1 MFLTDPLILIVVNR
15 GNIFFGSVINDFC
28 IINHIQ
34 IPKWTCV
41 RPPQQISMK
50 RKNRNRIQRK
60 FNSCAQVFAFFF
72 LSWLLIFFPLY
83 DIIHIYIRLKMSTLI
98 SKGEKITQFNIFFQL
113 IWHANTKNGCY
124 FIFLCCLINI
134 CNSLLVK
141 KYIYKFKHT

>member
-41 RPPQQISMK
+41 RPPTTNQHEAQKSQPNSKEIQQLCTS
-50 RKNRNRIQRK
+50 
-60 FNSCAQVFAFFF
+60 FCFFF

-83 DIIHIYIRLKMSTLI
+83 DIIHIYIHLKMSTLI
-98 SKGEKITQFNIFFQL
+98 SKGEKITQFNIFF
-113 IWHANTKNGCY
+113 
-124 FIFLCCLINI
+124 
-134 CNSLLVK
+134 NSFDMRTLKMVV
-141 KYIYKFKHT
+141 ISFFSAA